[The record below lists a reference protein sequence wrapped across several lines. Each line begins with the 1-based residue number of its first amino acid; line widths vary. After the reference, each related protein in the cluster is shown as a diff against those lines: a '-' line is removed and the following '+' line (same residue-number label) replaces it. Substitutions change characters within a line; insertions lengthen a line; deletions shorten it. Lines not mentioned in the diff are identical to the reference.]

1 MKNILAAI
9 MLMGATVSVDAMML
23 PAATNKANT
32 PTKIKKIS
40 DILTS
45 SFFSTPANPEE
56 QQAWQEILEEAADH
70 CAEIPGLDTTY
81 AVSGP
86 THGECNNNT
95 EPQQANNIEHSRRE
109 EIIQLYQELT
119 KNINTITATS
129 VEKQNLRDTHAFA
142 ILILN
147 SSKKTVLHPQISDT
161 DSSELHY
168 SDYSEAYYSDYS
180 SDEETK

>member
-9 MLMGATVSVDAMML
+9 I
-23 PAATNKANT
+23 
-32 PTKIKKIS
+32 KIKKIS

-56 QQAWQEILEEAADH
+56 QQAWQEILEEAAGH

-86 THGECNNNT
+86 THGECNKTT
-95 EPQQANNIEHSRRE
+95 EPQQANNIEHSRCE
-109 EIIQLYQELT
+109 EIIQLYQQLT

-129 VEKQNLRDTHAFA
+129 VEKQNLRDTHVFS

-161 DSSELHY
+161 DSSELYY
-168 SDYSEAYYSDYS
+168 SDYSEAYYSDCS